1 MCAVAA
7 TLRFFDHGAGTE
19 GTIAVMTDTEPRG
32 SKRYAVKFN
41 LNFDLDNPD
50 AAGEPRTIYE
60 MDTPIARQV
69 ADLLEVQHDLAFVQG
84 ACSMLL
90 FLSIDYDEARLAL
103 ARSLWS
109 SAFIAY
115 LRCFAGG
122 SASGAEAGRREAHPR
137 QRDRDSSG
145 AEGRAGQARRA
156 LCQPDGDHQDR
167 REVGEE
173 EERFN
178 GWTQITVAHWETN
191 PRNALNLYR
200 LAEGL
205 LAVVTERL
213 DKATPVLD
221 KMAKEIG
228 LDTIKTWPEVTYEQG
243 DYDPVADRLS

>member
-69 ADLLEVQHDLAFVQG
+69 ADLLEIQHDLAFVQG

-122 SASGAEAGRREAHPR
+122 SASGLK
-137 QRDRDSSG
+137 
-145 AEGRAGQARRA
+145 QADVKRIPGNVIATLRA
-156 LCQPDGDHQDR
+156 LKAVRDKHVAHSVNPMGIIKIGVM
-167 REVGEE
+167 VGEE

-205 LAVVTERL
+205 QAVVTERL